1 MAMARHLIILE
12 WKYGSSPK
20 FEGLDFGYGLIK
32 LYHNYKSYTDY
43 NGFVENFILESLQK
57 THILK
62 WNDIMFAVINSV
74 VA

>member
-1 MAMARHLIILE
+1 MARHLIILK

-32 LYHNYKSYTDY
+32 LSNNYKSYTDY
-43 NGFVENFILESLQK
+43 NRFVENFILESPQK
-57 THILK
+57 THILT
-62 WNDIMFAVINSV
+62 WNDIIFAVIHSV